1 MSDTLITCIAIFLA
15 ATLMFIV
22 PLMAVANNQEDVS
35 QLSVQTAVQEFVD
48 QAATKGSINLTDYDR
63 LTQKL
68 AATGNTYD
76 IQIEVQHLD
85 ENPSKKVSTTSPDL
99 IGENIRYSTFTDEI
113 LAKCDDNSSN
123 NKYILKK
130 GDNVIA
136 TAKNTNVNFAQS
148 IRNFAYKLVRKDTS
162 QIGASAAAM
171 VTANGK

>member
-15 ATLMFIV
+15 ATLMFVV

-85 ENPSKKVSTTSPDL
+85 ENPSKKVSITSSNL

-113 LAKCDDNSSN
+113 LEVCDSSN
-123 NKYILKK
+123 KYLLKK

>member
-15 ATLMFIV
+15 ATLMFVV

-85 ENPSKKVSTTSPDL
+85 ENPSKKVSITSSNL
-99 IGENIRYSTFTDEI
+99 IGENIRYSTITDEI
-113 LAKCDDNSSN
+113 LEVCDSSN
-123 NKYILKK
+123 KYLLKK

>member
-1 MSDTLITCIAIFLA
+1 MSDTLITIIAIFLA
-15 ATLMFIV
+15 AVLMFVV

-48 QAATKGSINLTDYDR
+48 QAATKGVITLTDYDR

-76 IQIEVQHLD
+76 IQLEVQHLD
-85 ENPSKKVSTTSPDL
+85 ENPGKKVSTTSSNL
-99 IGENIRYSTFTDEI
+99 IGENIRYSTFTDDI
-113 LAKCDDNSSN
+113 LAVCDENG
-123 NKYILKK
+123 KYPLKK

-136 TAKNTNVNFAQS
+136 TVKNTNVNIAQA